1 MEGGLVGSFEKFA
14 LDVDLLQMLENFL
27 EPLDVSEEALG
38 LDAMREVGPGGH
50 FFGAQHTLAR
60 YTDAFYAPLISDWRN
75 FQQWQAAGS
84 PEAWQKANALWKA
97 ALGEYS
103 EPAIDA
109 PIAEE
114 LDAFVARRIAEGG
127 QPTDF

>member
-1 MEGGLVGSFEKFA
+1 
-14 LDVDLLQMLENFL
+14 MLENFL
-27 EPLDVSEEALG
+27 EPLDVSEEALA

-50 FFGAQHTLAR
+50 FFGARHTLAR
-60 YTDAFYAPLISDWRN
+60 YGDAFYAPLISDWRN

-97 ALGEYS
+97 ALAEYA

-109 PIAEE
+109 AIAAE